1 MSRKKR
7 KSNFEKLAEAH
18 MLSNYLDSVLFT
30 LLTGELPRKAT
41 LDHILMLQKYNK
53 LKDKQ

>member
-7 KSNFEKLAEAH
+7 KSNYDKLAEAH
-18 MLSNYLDSVLFT
+18 MLSNYLDSVLIT
-30 LLTGELPRKAT
+30 LLTGELPRRSS

-53 LKDKQ
+53 LKEKI